1 MSVYSP
7 AVPPIEQNEDT
18 PSGDRI
24 IGGFAIRD
32 MSPAAATA
40 ALAEMQKAYEI
51 NKPVVDKLS
60 PDGIRTMSPE
70 QATAALAELSGR
82 PLDALGKPIPLPPRE
97 VISSAELQERRNAE
111 FFNDLE
117 NRNFP
122 ARGTPVGDDLWNMME
137 GRTPVTPELQKAT
150 EAKLKSMQ
158 ADPEWRNKLLAG
170 DQEAERQFH
179 IATTIITAGKMQ
191 RPGDQPGW

>member
-1 MSVYSP
+1 MTVYSP

-32 MSPAAATA
+32 MSPADANA
-40 ALAEMQKAYEI
+40 ALAEMQKAYVR
-51 NKPVVDKLS
+51 NKPVLDKFDPNS
-60 PDGIRTMSPE
+60 IRGMSKDE
-70 QATAALAELSGR
+70 AGALLAEMSGR
-82 PLDALGKPIPLPPRE
+82 PLDAFGKPIPLPPRE

-137 GRTPVTPELQKAT
+137 GRSPVSPELQKAT

-158 ADPEWRNKLLAG
+158 ADPEWRKKLLAG

-179 IATTIITAGKMQ
+179 VATAIITAGKMQ
-191 RPGDQPGW
+191 RPGEQLQW

>member
-1 MSVYSP
+1 MTVFSP
-7 AVPPIEQNEDT
+7 AVPIEDNTDS
-18 PSGDRI
+18 PGDQIMDGLRV
-24 IGGFAIRD
+24 RD
-32 MSPAAATA
+32 MSPADASR
-40 ALAEMQKAYEI
+40 ALAAMQKAYEV
-51 NKPVVDKLS
+51 NKPVLDKFDPNS
-60 PDGIRTMSPE
+60 IRGMSSE
-70 QATAALAELSGR
+70 QATAALAEMSKR

-137 GRTPVTPELQKAT
+137 GRSPVTPELQKAT

-158 ADPEWRNKLLAG
+158 ADPAWRAKFMAG
-170 DQEAERQFH
+170 DQEAARQFH
-179 IATTIITAGKMQ
+179 IATAIITAGKMQ

>member
-1 MSVYSP
+1 MTVYSP
-7 AVPPIEQNEDT
+7 AVPPPEENDNT
-18 PSGDRI
+18 PAGDRI
-24 IGGFAIRD
+24 IGGLQVRN
-32 MSPAAATA
+32 MSPADATAALAAMQKAYEVNKPVADKLSPDDIRAMSPQQATA
-40 ALAEMQKAYEI
+40 ALAEMSK
-51 NKPVVDKLS
+51 
-60 PDGIRTMSPE
+60 
-70 QATAALAELSGR
+70 R
-82 PLDALGKPIPLPPRE
+82 PLDILGKPIPLPPRE
-97 VISSAELQERRNAE
+97 IISSAELQERRNAE

-137 GRTPVTPELQKAT
+137 GRSPVTPELQKAT

-158 ADPEWRNKLLAG
+158 ADPAWRAKFMAG
-170 DQEAERQFH
+170 DQEAARQFH

>member
-1 MSVYSP
+1 MTVFSP
-7 AVPPIEQNEDT
+7 AVPIEDNPDS
-18 PSGDRI
+18 PGDQIMDGLRV
-24 IGGFAIRD
+24 RD
-32 MSPAAATA
+32 MSPADASR
-40 ALAEMQKAYEI
+40 ALATMQKAYEV
-51 NKPVVDKLS
+51 NKPVLDKFDPNS
-60 PDGIRTMSPE
+60 IRGMSKDE
-70 QATAALAELSGR
+70 AGALLAEMSGR
-82 PLDALGKPIPLPPRE
+82 PLDAFGKPIPLPPRE

-122 ARGTPVGDDLWNMME
+122 ARGTPVGNDLWNMMK
-137 GRTPVTPELQKAT
+137 GRSPVSPELQKAT

-158 ADPEWRNKLLAG
+158 ADPEWRKKLLAG

-191 RPGDQPGW
+191 RPGEQLQW